1 MDTKNIKIRKGKN
14 SDVDE
19 IARLIYYTE
28 VNTGDVWGGE
38 TKEETLENLKILIRT
53 KESRYSTDYI
63 TVAELDNKVVGA
75 IILIPYDKL
84 DKLSIE
90 TDIKLINRIEG
101 FSEKIL
107 YIVNSI
113 KYMIFRECR
122 RGNLYI
128 SNIATDERTR
138 GLGVGKLLMMY
149 AEQVAK
155 NAEFEGISLLA
166 KNEKVTKFYEKL
178 NYNKDDVQNTIK
190 QYIENQ
196 ENNSKSLK
204 NLGYGNINIV
214 EYRGYG

>member
-63 TVAELDNKVVGA
+63 TVAELDNKVVVA

-178 NYNKDDVQNTIK
+178 NYNKSFDRVLLGERVIK
-190 QYIENQ
+190 MA
-196 ENNSKSLK
+196 KVL
-204 NLGYGNINIV
+204 
-214 EYRGYG
+214 

>member
-28 VNTGDVWGGE
+28 VNPGDVWGGE
-38 TKEETLENLKILIRT
+38 SKEETLENLKTLIRT

-75 IILIPYDKL
+75 IILIPYYKL
-84 DKLSIE
+84 NKLSIE
-90 TDIKLINRIEG
+90 TDIKLITRIEG

-107 YIVNSI
+107 YMLNSI

-128 SNIATDERTR
+128 SNIATDESAR
-138 GLGVGKLLMMY
+138 GLGVGKMLMMY

-155 NAEFEGISLLA
+155 TEDFEGISLLA

-178 NYNKDDVQNTIK
+178 NYNKSFDRVLLGERVIK
-190 QYIENQ
+190 MA
-196 ENNSKSLK
+196 KVL
-204 NLGYGNINIV
+204 
-214 EYRGYG
+214 

>member
-38 TKEETLENLKILIRT
+38 TKEETLENLKTLIRT

-63 TVAELDNKVVGA
+63 TVAELNKKVVGA

-166 KNEKVTKFYEKL
+166 KNENVTKFYEKL
-178 NYNKDDVQNTIK
+178 NYNKSFDRVLLGERVIK
-190 QYIENQ
+190 MA
-196 ENNSKSLK
+196 KVL
-204 NLGYGNINIV
+204 
-214 EYRGYG
+214 

>member
-90 TDIKLINRIEG
+90 TDIRLFNRIEG
-101 FSEKIL
+101 FTEKIL

-178 NYNKDDVQNTIK
+178 NYNKSFDRVLLGERVIK
-190 QYIENQ
+190 MA
-196 ENNSKSLK
+196 KVL
-204 NLGYGNINIV
+204 
-214 EYRGYG
+214 

>member
-63 TVAELDNKVVGA
+63 TVAELNKKVVGA

-90 TDIKLINRIEG
+90 TDIRLFNRIEG
-101 FSEKIL
+101 FTEKIL

-178 NYNKDDVQNTIK
+178 NYNKSFDRVLLGERVIK
-190 QYIENQ
+190 MA
-196 ENNSKSLK
+196 KVL
-204 NLGYGNINIV
+204 
-214 EYRGYG
+214 

>member
-28 VNTGDVWGGE
+28 VNPGDVWGGE
-38 TKEETLENLKILIRT
+38 SKEETLENLKTLIRT

-84 DKLSIE
+84 NKLSIE
-90 TDIKLINRIEG
+90 TDIKLITRIEG

-107 YIVNSI
+107 YMLNSI

-128 SNIATDERTR
+128 SNIATDESAR
-138 GLGVGKLLMMY
+138 GLGVGKMLMMY

-155 NAEFEGISLLA
+155 TEDFEGISLLA

-178 NYNKDDVQNTIK
+178 NYNKSFDKVLLGERVIK
-190 QYIENQ
+190 MA
-196 ENNSKSLK
+196 KVL
-204 NLGYGNINIV
+204 
-214 EYRGYG
+214 

>member
-1 MDTKNIKIRKGKN
+1 M
-14 SDVDE
+14 
-19 IARLIYYTE
+19 
-28 VNTGDVWGGE
+28 
-38 TKEETLENLKILIRT
+38 
-53 KESRYSTDYI
+53 
-63 TVAELDNKVVGA
+63 
-75 IILIPYDKL
+75 

-155 NAEFEGISLLA
+155 TEDFDGISLLA

-178 NYNKDDVQNTIK
+178 NYNKSFDRVLLGERVIK
-190 QYIENQ
+190 MA
-196 ENNSKSLK
+196 KVL
-204 NLGYGNINIV
+204 
-214 EYRGYG
+214 

>member
-28 VNTGDVWGGE
+28 VNPGDVWGGE
-38 TKEETLENLKILIRT
+38 SKEETLENLKTLIRT

-101 FSEKIL
+101 FTEKIL
-107 YIVNSI
+107 YIANSI

-128 SNIATDERTR
+128 SNIATDESAR
-138 GLGVGKLLMMY
+138 GLGVGKMLMMY

-155 NAEFEGISLLA
+155 TEDFEGISLLA

-178 NYNKDDVQNTIK
+178 NYNKSFDRVLLGERVIK
-190 QYIENQ
+190 MA
-196 ENNSKSLK
+196 KVL
-204 NLGYGNINIV
+204 
-214 EYRGYG
+214 

>member
-1 MDTKNIKIRKGKN
+1 M
-14 SDVDE
+14 
-19 IARLIYYTE
+19 
-28 VNTGDVWGGE
+28 
-38 TKEETLENLKILIRT
+38 
-53 KESRYSTDYI
+53 
-63 TVAELDNKVVGA
+63 
-75 IILIPYDKL
+75 

-90 TDIKLINRIEG
+90 TDIRLFNRIEG
-101 FSEKIL
+101 FTEKIL

-166 KNEKVTKFYEKL
+166 KNENVTKFYEKL
-178 NYNKDDVQNTIK
+178 NYNKSFDRVLLGERVIK
-190 QYIENQ
+190 MA
-196 ENNSKSLK
+196 KVL
-204 NLGYGNINIV
+204 
-214 EYRGYG
+214 

>member
-1 MDTKNIKIRKGKN
+1 MNTKNIKIRKGKN

-28 VNTGDVWGGE
+28 VNPGDVWGGE
-38 TKEETLENLKILIRT
+38 TKEETLENLKTLIRT

-166 KNEKVTKFYEKL
+166 KIEKVTKFYEKL
-178 NYNKDDVQNTIK
+178 NYNKSFDRVLLGERVIK
-190 QYIENQ
+190 MA
-196 ENNSKSLK
+196 KVL
-204 NLGYGNINIV
+204 
-214 EYRGYG
+214 

>member
-1 MDTKNIKIRKGKN
+1 MNTKNIKIRSAN
-14 SDVDE
+14 NNDIEE

-28 VNTGDVWGGE
+28 VNPVDVWGGE
-38 TKEETLENLKILIRT
+38 SKEETLENLKTLMST

-63 TVAELDNKVVGA
+63 TVAEIDNKVVGA

-90 TDIKLINRIEG
+90 TDIKLITRIEG

-107 YIVNSI
+107 YMVNSI

-122 RGNLYI
+122 KGNLYI
-128 SNIATDERTR
+128 SNIATDESAR
-138 GLGVGKLLMMY
+138 GLGVGKMLMMY

-155 NAEFEGISLLA
+155 TKDFEGISLLA

-178 NYNKDDVQNTIK
+178 NYNKSFDRVLLGERVIK
-190 QYIENQ
+190 MA
-196 ENNSKSLK
+196 KVL
-204 NLGYGNINIV
+204 
-214 EYRGYG
+214 

>member
-38 TKEETLENLKILIRT
+38 TKEETLENLKTLIRT

-155 NAEFEGISLLA
+155 TEDFDGISLLA

-178 NYNKDDVQNTIK
+178 NYNKSFDRVLLGERVIK
-190 QYIENQ
+190 MA
-196 ENNSKSLK
+196 KVL
-204 NLGYGNINIV
+204 
-214 EYRGYG
+214 